1 MNSGSK
7 LTKLFAA
14 AIFLLILAYFGIYIV
29 RYYRDPLTTTVT
41 YYYATEE
48 HTSLNGY
55 MVRQETVLGSV
66 DGILTLSRSE
76 GEKVGVGQTIA
87 VSYSN
92 QDARETETQLQQL
105 EMRLAQL
112 QYAQEVSASADVAL
126 RLDSTILDS
135 IWQVQETVAS
145 GNLGNLSGEALNLK
159 TLIMKR
165 DYSPDGEDLKS
176 QIKDL
181 NSQISTLKK
190 SLKSSSRNITAS
202 ASGTYSA
209 VVDGYE
215 TVLTP
220 AFLAELTPSA
230 LLTVQADESVSSNVG
245 KLISGTTWYYAAV
258 IDSKNA
264 TRFTPGSSVKL
275 RFAKNAQRDY
285 TMTVT
290 HLSEEENGRQ
300 VLVLSC
306 SKYLAELTLLRQP
319 TAEVIHKSHTGL
331 RVPTKALRMN
341 EDGVL
346 GVYCRIGMVARFK
359 PVEQV
364 FAGEDFYLVKAAE
377 GASRELTLREG
388 DEIIVTANSLYDGKV
403 VG

>member
-14 AIFLLILAYFGIYIV
+14 GLFLLILAYFGIYIV
-29 RYYRDPLTTTVT
+29 RYYRDPLTTTQA

-55 MVRQETVLGSV
+55 MVRQETVLANV
-66 DGILTLSRSE
+66 DGILSLSRSE
-76 GEKVGVGQTIA
+76 GEKVGVGQAIA
-87 VSYSN
+87 VSYSDQN
-92 QDARETETQLQQL
+92 ARQTEDELQQL
-105 EMRLAQL
+105 QMRLEQL
-112 QYAQEVSASADVAL
+112 KYAQEVSASADVAL

-135 IWQVQETVAS
+135 IWQLQKTVSS
-145 GNLGNLSGEALNLK
+145 GNLSDLNNQALSLK

-165 DYSPDGEDLKS
+165 DYSHNGEDLKA

-181 NSQISTLKK
+181 NSQISSLQK
-190 SLKSSSRNITAS
+190 SLRSSSRNITAS
-202 ASGTYSA
+202 AAGTYSA

-220 AFLAELTPSA
+220 AVLENLTPS
-230 LLTVQADESVSSNVG
+230 LLADVKADESTSSNVG
-245 KLISGTTWYYAAV
+245 KLISGSTWYYVAV
-258 IDSKNA
+258 IEAKDASL
-264 TRFTPGSSVKL
+264 FVPGRSVKL
-275 RFAKNAQRDY
+275 RFTKNAQRDY
-285 TMTVT
+285 TMTVSS
-290 HLSEEENGRQ
+290 LSQEEDGRQ

-306 SKYLAELTLLRQP
+306 NKYLAELTLLRQP
-319 TAEVIHKSHTGL
+319 TAEVIRQEYAGL

-341 EDGVL
+341 EEGVL
-346 GVYCRIGMVARFK
+346 GVYCRIGMLARFK